1 MAQIAW
7 NVRSSNGLLFA
18 VGLFHGDET
27 GHVMLYCNSQIVQVD
42 FSVQQSKSYKLLLN
56 DELCAVYIDKAPDGS
71 YSYRCELDLE
81 ADTPLNKSRK
91 EKAETEPA
99 NDKDY
104 LWHFIVAFF
113 LTLLLCL
120 LLFLWWRW

>member
-7 NVRSSNGLLFA
+7 NVRGSNGFLFA
-18 VGLFHGDET
+18 IGLFHGDET
-27 GHVMLYCNSQIVQVD
+27 GHVMLYCNNQVVQVD

-56 DELCAVYIDKAPDGS
+56 EELCAVYIDKAPDGS

-81 ADTPLNKSRK
+81 ADTARNKSQK
-91 EKAETEPA
+91 EKTETV
-99 NDKDY
+99 NKQDY
-104 LWHFIVAFF
+104 LWRFIVAFF